1 MKGRIQ
7 ASELKLLWGGPVTF
21 SNTNILDFAVV
32 TFSCRYT
39 DSYILL
45 KALIRNMSSVL
56 ILNVG
61 TKYEVVYYQAITL
74 IEF

>member
-7 ASELKLLWGGPVTF
+7 ASELELLWGGPVTF

-45 KALIRNMSSVL
+45 KALIRNMSSIL

-61 TKYEVVYYQAITL
+61 TKYEVVSSNHID
-74 IEF
+74 

>member
-45 KALIRNMSSVL
+45 KALIRNMSSIL
-56 ILNVG
+56 ILNVSRH
-61 TKYEVVYYQAITL
+61 KI
-74 IEF
+74 